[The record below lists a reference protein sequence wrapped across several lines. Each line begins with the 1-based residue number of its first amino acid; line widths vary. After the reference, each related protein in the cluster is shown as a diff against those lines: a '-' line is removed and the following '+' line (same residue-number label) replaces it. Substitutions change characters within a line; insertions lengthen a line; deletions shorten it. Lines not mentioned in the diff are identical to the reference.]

1 MFKFPMLGSLFGG
14 GGSPAPTPPP
24 ATSTSTSHLGTATPP
39 PGLSDAGGGSEDD
52 DAFPQSTPPPTL
64 RRSSS
69 RIAMLAS
76 AARPA
81 ISGLLWGGGGG
92 SNSGTASPPPQAEYH
107 GPIPRECVLDNDLFY
122 TYPSY
127 LRDHQAKI
135 DSSVSRLSRRVSMT
149 FRRRTE
155 VAESASA
162 SALSAWAEAMAAQ
175 NAMAAQ
181 SAVDSAGSGSES
193 LATDDAASM
202 VSLSS
207 SSAAS
212 TVAVPVPGPD
222 PVVPPLDDKDFLRIL
237 TELDIARITPRVI
250 ACGLPWRNRSE
261 RASQRNNMHDLARFL
276 DLRYKSRYL
285 VFNLAEAI
293 NYDVSV
299 FHQQIVHFDLSQVS
313 IKALLDVAR
322 AVASWLAMDS
332 RNVAIVHCHNGKA
345 RTGLAV
351 ACVLEYLGIFPS
363 AADALDLFLHRR
375 SPGDSAWVTAT
386 HRRYVA
392 YFHDVLAHGGAVA
405 QPRALALHRI
415 VVHALPIPSRT
426 GDAADTSVTYTPG
439 LEVHTQGKLVY
450 YKDDG
455 QDLEMDEYGVL
466 FNVAATDGAVPLNS
480 DVTIRVFYRVQ
491 SRDACRSQTVLH
503 FAFNTGF
510 MDPGVHRIHPED
522 MEVASSVT
530 NDLAMDLVLAYAPAS
545 SPRSVHAELS
555 PTSAVIP
562 GVGPGGATGL
572 SYTKL
577 LDRSPTRWLAKL
589 SQAHFV
595 RPHEPHAA
603 VLERQG
609 FTRVLARF
617 ALQRANNDLHTATEL
632 LLRDLVK
639 SPVYAEISAE
649 LKRQGQAKFDAIKR
663 KKGLGRTSP
672 SPPLRAPSVGSD
684 EGTANDDDAT
694 SVASSMYASS
704 AAASPIKR
712 VQELRAGGPRA
723 PSTTEK
729 PLPPVP
735 GSPSFVT
742 DAPARQ
748 RADTLESE
756 VAALVSVAENDDNIL
771 GHIENV
777 LEAASRTP
785 SPTKEEVSAV
795 PGADLDPAAW
805 SLLNEIESVLAADE
819 VWSAAP
825 STAVS
830 AATSPV
836 LRPVETGSAHGT

>member
-24 ATSTSTSHLGTATPP
+24 ASSSSTSHLGTATPP
-39 PGLSDAGGGSEDD
+39 PALSDAGGASEDD
-52 DAFPQSTPPPTL
+52 DAFPQSTPPPAL

-92 SNSGTASPPPQAEYH
+92 STSGTASPPPQADYH
-107 GPIPRECVLDNDLFY
+107 GPVPRECVLDNDLFY

-135 DSSVSRLSRRVSMT
+135 DSSVSRGGIGLGKRAVG
-149 FRRRTE
+149 
-155 VAESASA
+155 V
-162 SALSAWAEAMAAQ
+162 AEAMAAQ
-175 NAMAAQ
+175 NAMAGQ
-181 SAVDSAGSGSES
+181 SA
-193 LATDDAASM
+193 
-202 VSLSS
+202 
-207 SSAAS
+207 
-212 TVAVPVPGPD
+212 
-222 PVVPPLDDKDFLRIL
+222 DFLRIL

-415 VVHALPIPSRT
+415 IVHALPIPGRT
-426 GDAADTSVTYTPG
+426 GENSDNSVTYTPG

-480 DVTIRVFYRVQ
+480 DVTIRVFFRVQ

-530 NDLAMDLVLAYAPAS
+530 NDLAMDLVLAYAPAA
-545 SPRSVHAELS
+545 SPRCVHAELS
-555 PTSAVIP
+555 PTSAVLP
-562 GVGPGGATGL
+562 GVGPGGSTGL
-572 SYTKL
+572 SYAKL

-632 LLRDLVK
+632 FLRDLVK
-639 SPVYAEISAE
+639 SPVYADISAE
-649 LKRQGQAKFDAIKR
+649 LKRLGQAKFDAIKR
-663 KKGLGRTSP
+663 KKGLGRKSP
-672 SPPLRAPSVGSD
+672 SPPLRAPSIGSD

-704 AAASPIKR
+704 AAASPILR
-712 VQELRAGGPRA
+712 VLKFRCGVA
-723 PSTTEK
+723 P
-729 PLPPVP
+729 
-735 GSPSFVT
+735 
-742 DAPARQ
+742 
-748 RADTLESE
+748 
-756 VAALVSVAENDDNIL
+756 
-771 GHIENV
+771 
-777 LEAASRTP
+777 
-785 SPTKEEVSAV
+785 
-795 PGADLDPAAW
+795 
-805 SLLNEIESVLAADE
+805 
-819 VWSAAP
+819 
-825 STAVS
+825 
-830 AATSPV
+830 
-836 LRPVETGSAHGT
+836 